1 MAKKEEISENLFKV
15 IRGLNKRET
24 EDKTSVSKIK
34 TKITFKESLNHLF
47 ILYMFHKNLWPLF
60 SIFNFKILNFKRQD
74 LAIAPK
80 RVKSLM
86 TLTKKKKFEKT
97 RKCHHLEKAG
107 SQKSEIKFNFTVFVK
122 RS

>member
-1 MAKKEEISENLFKV
+1 MAKEEEISENLLKV
-15 IRGLNKRET
+15 IRGLNKIET
-24 EDKTSVSKIK
+24 EDKTSVSEIK
-34 TKITFKESLNHLF
+34 TKITFKESLF
-47 ILYMFHKNLWPLF
+47 ILYIFHKKFMDKKFFIF
-60 SIFNFKILNFKRQD
+60 SILKYKTLKRQD